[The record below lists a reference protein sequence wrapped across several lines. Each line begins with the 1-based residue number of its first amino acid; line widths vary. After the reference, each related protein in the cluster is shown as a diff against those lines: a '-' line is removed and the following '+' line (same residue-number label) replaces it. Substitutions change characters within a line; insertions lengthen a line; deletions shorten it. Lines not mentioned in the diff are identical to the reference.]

1 MSFLKNNEHLLG
13 LFFAVLTA
21 LCWSVLAILLK
32 NALIF
37 TDSKTIVAFRMI
49 FAFLTALPVAYYFAP
64 EHLKIFKRPP
74 LILILGSLGLA
85 FNYLG
90 FTKGVELS
98 SASNAQV
105 MIQIGPLCLMASGF
119 FIYKEGLNIKQ
130 AFWLLVALVGFYIF
144 FKDQLAF
151 SKTKTLV
158 SANIWIIAAAITWVW
173 YSLVIRYFTKL
184 GHSAFQLNLVV
195 FLCCALV
202 LSIGIDWPSLQS
214 YTFKQW
220 LYLFFL
226 GLNTLVAYG
235 CFGQALKYAPAS
247 QVSVIITSNPILTL
261 IIIAVGSPLT
271 SMIPFEPVSLM
282 GYIGAAVVILGIVFS
297 TLSAKK
303 SGGHT

>member
-13 LFFAVLTA
+13 LFFAALTA

-37 TDSKTIVAFRMI
+37 ADPKTIVAFRMI
-49 FAFLTALPVAYYFAP
+49 FAFLMAIPIACFFAP
-64 EHLKIFKRPP
+64 EHLKIFKKPP
-74 LILILGSLGLA
+74 LFLILGSLGLA

-90 FTKGVELS
+90 FMKGVELS

-119 FIYKEGLNIKQ
+119 FIYKEGINLKQ
-130 AFWLLVALVGFYIF
+130 ALWLLVAIAGFYIF

-151 SKTKTLV
+151 NKTTTLIT
-158 SANIWIIAAAITWVW
+158 ANIWIIAAAVTWVW
-173 YSLVIRYFTKL
+173 YSLVIRHFTKL
-184 GHSAFQLNLVV
+184 GYSAFQLNLVV

-202 LSIGIDWPSLQS
+202 LSTGVNWSSLGLL
-214 YTFKQW
+214 TIKQW
-220 LYLFFL
+220 FYLFFL

-247 QVSVIITSNPILTL
+247 QVSVIITANPILTL
-261 IIIAVGSPLT
+261 AIIAVGAPLT
-271 SMIPFEPVSLM
+271 TMIPYEPVSLM
-282 GYIGAAVVILGIVFS
+282 GYVGATVVILGIVFS

-303 SGGHT
+303 SVGQT